1 MKRKCTN
8 AYMVSQ
14 CKMFLSNMAL
24 FKNGLELA
32 AKKNDGVT
40 DPDEA
45 RMIKEINRD
54 LEKLRV
60 KIEQYI

>member
-1 MKRKCTN
+1 
-8 AYMVSQ
+8 MVSQ
-14 CKMFLSNMAL
+14 CKMFLSNMAI